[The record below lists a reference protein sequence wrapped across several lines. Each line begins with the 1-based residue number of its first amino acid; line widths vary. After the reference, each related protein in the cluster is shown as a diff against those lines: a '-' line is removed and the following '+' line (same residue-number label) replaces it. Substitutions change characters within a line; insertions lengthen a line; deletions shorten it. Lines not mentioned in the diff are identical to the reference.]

1 MKTKAQPVFII
12 AKATNHMDSVSGGW
26 ERWILWQIEEI
37 SQINSDHGLKNKD
50 ILIFVVGDVTL
61 QDCVQN
67 LLTLPEFC
75 LRKNVIAMAIS
86 QLSVNMSIQ
95 QSKTTDFS
103 LGLY

>member
-12 AKATNHMDSVSGGW
+12 AKATNHMDSVSGGG
-26 ERWILWQIEEI
+26 WILWQIEEI

-67 LLTLPEFC
+67 HLTLPEFC

-103 LGLY
+103 LGFY